1 MCSAVRENI
10 FIPLS
15 PECSN
20 RHCPSWKW
28 EKSARLEAVAVDSR
42 GVTVAQGIFVAG
54 TDTGVGK
61 TIIAGGLAAFYRTR
75 SLRVGVM
82 KPIESGCE
90 RLEDGLHPH
99 DALFLKKMSS
109 SSDDLDDIVP
119 YRLEHPLTPSVAADL
134 AGVEIDLA
142 RIHRAYRRLE
152 DRHDVML
159 VEGVGGLLAPLFHHL
174 NSVDVIRLLAI
185 PLIVVARNALGT
197 INHTLLTVEHA
208 RRNGLN
214 IIGII
219 INNCSSS
226 PDLSAETNPQV
237 IEALAGVPL
246 LGVMPYVPPPQ
257 QGDASALA
265 AVISECID
273 CKRLSGV

>member
-1 MCSAVRENI
+1 M
-10 FIPLS
+10 
-15 PECSN
+15 
-20 RHCPSWKW
+20 
-28 EKSARLEAVAVDSR
+28 
-42 GVTVAQGIFVAG
+42 AQGIFVAG

-61 TIIAGGLAAFYRTR
+61 TLVAGGLAAFYRR
-75 SLRVGVM
+75 SGLRAGVM
-82 KPIESGCE
+82 KPVESGCE
-90 RLEDGLHPH
+90 RRDDGLYPH
-99 DALFLKKMSS
+99 DALFLKTMSS
-109 SSDDLDDIVP
+109 SAADLDEIVP
-119 YRLEHPLTPSVAADL
+119 YRLEHPLTPSVAAAL
-134 AGVEIDLA
+134 ECVEIDLA

-152 DRHDVML
+152 GRHDVML
-159 VEGVGGLLAPLFHHL
+159 VEGAGGLLAPLFHHL